1 MQLGLTVYDFHS
13 RTKKFTILCLYLNFW
28 NKISVIS
35 NDFITLYLGII
46 PDNFNCTDKHI
57 LEAERA
63 GFRNP
68 A

>member
-1 MQLGLTVYDFHS
+1 MQLGLTVYDFSLTDKEIHN
-13 RTKKFTILCLYLNFW
+13 FVIVLCLYLNFW

-57 LEAERA
+57 LEAE
-63 GFRNP
+63 
-68 A
+68 

>member
-13 RTKKFTILCLYLNFW
+13 RTKKF

-68 A
+68 AGHFPFIY

>member
-13 RTKKFTILCLYLNFW
+13 RTKKFTIL
-28 NKISVIS
+28 SVIS

-68 A
+68 AGHFPFIY